1 MRVVATFVLMFWLAG
16 PLAGGGCLR
25 ECPEPTRTAAADGCH
40 LSAPGAMF
48 TGTHDCG
55 THFATARDVV
65 AGSAR
70 KDIAPPPVVL
80 VTTFESV
87 VAARPV
93 EFRSRVD
100 SSPPTRF
107 LTPLRQ

>member
-1 MRVVATFVLMFWLAG
+1 MRVVATFVLSFWLAG

-25 ECPEPTRTAAADGCH
+25 ECPAPTRTAAADACH
-40 LSAPGAMF
+40 LSVPGAMF

-55 THFATARDVV
+55 THVASARDVV
-65 AGSAR
+65 AGTAR
-70 KDIAPPPVVL
+70 KDIAPAPGLL

-87 VAARPV
+87 VTARPV
-93 EFRSRVD
+93 ESRSHVD
-100 SSPPTRF
+100 SSPPIRF